1 MRRSSYACPTVL
13 HFLVCTNSLLTS
25 ARFANNKAFSIAA
38 NESPEVLMKYLPP
51 PHFTT
56 AYMHKPEELPEE
68 IEEAELR
75 HLKTVGL
82 EGPA

>member
-1 MRRSSYACPTVL
+1 
-13 HFLVCTNSLLTS
+13 
-25 ARFANNKAFSIAA
+25 
-38 NESPEVLMKYLPP
+38 MKYLPP